1 MMKISR
7 RLAVLSAAAL
17 AVLPLRAAE
26 AQTQAQAPER
36 SMVAAV
42 IAAFAQP
49 NRRIY
54 LAPGL
59 ELTKR
64 ETDAGLMGRPRHT
77 RATLEQVQQRF
88 GATIAYPEEVMECPD
103 ASRPETCTIPGDG
116 IVFYFVAPS
125 TPMRNNILPVRVI
138 LYHNGRG
145 AGGQILREVWDLL
158 LRREPHTGWRLVYKN
173 LVARANGPG

>member
-88 GATIAYPEEVMECPD
+88 GATIAYPEEAIECRD
-103 ASRPETCTIPGDG
+103 KARPETCRIPGDG
-116 IVFYFVAPS
+116 MLFFFMSPQQPIQNGIL
-125 TPMRNNILPVRVI
+125 PMRVV

-145 AGGQILREVWDLL
+145 AGGQILRETWDVLV
-158 LRREPHTGWRLVYKN
+158 RREAAGWTVVQKRLAGK
-173 LVARANGPG
+173 ADGPA